1 MKDAV
6 LKGDQFEMKILEFLP
21 DHMGVQ
27 VKESTG
33 HPFNF
38 VPRFL
43 QIVYPEKVIAVKDT
57 GIVAVDKGKTI
68 EQANALFDQ
77 FHHLVTGPATQAES
91 DELGKLAVL
100 GGVRE
105 YPMRVKCASLAWHTL
120 KAAMQAEHD
129 VVSTE

>member
-1 MKDAV
+1 MAIRINGKAMKDAV
-6 LKGDQFEMKILEFLP
+6 IKGDQFEMRILEFLP
-21 DHMGVQ
+21 DHMRVQ

-68 EQANALFDQ
+68 EQAIEFQERVRIEPFLMM
-77 FHHLVTGPATQAES
+77 
-91 DELGKLAVL
+91 ELRYARKKLATIEV
-100 GGVRE
+100 E
-105 YPMRVKCASLAWHTL
+105 
-120 KAAMQAEHD
+120 
-129 VVSTE
+129 

>member
-1 MKDAV
+1 VGQGRAIHSRSVVDMAIRVNGKAMKDAV
-6 LKGDQFEMKILEFLP
+6 LKGDQFEMRILDFVP
-21 DHMGVQ
+21 DRMRIQ

-68 EQANALFDQ
+68 EQAIEFQERVRIEPFLMM
-77 FHHLVTGPATQAES
+77 
-91 DELGKLAVL
+91 ELRYARKKLA
-100 GGVRE
+100 
-105 YPMRVKCASLAWHTL
+105 TL
-120 KAAMQAEHD
+120 E
-129 VVSTE
+129 VE

>member
-1 MKDAV
+1 MAILVNGKPMKDAV

-68 EQANALFDQ
+68 EQVIVFQERVRIEPFLMMEIRYARK
-77 FHHLVTGPATQAES
+77 
-91 DELGKLAVL
+91 KLATISV
-100 GGVRE
+100 E
-105 YPMRVKCASLAWHTL
+105 
-120 KAAMQAEHD
+120 
-129 VVSTE
+129 